1 MNKGFIRFIAGAV
14 CPKCGCQDA
23 IRAERDEARYAMLRE
38 CVECGFT
45 DVLYDAPQTEI
56 PTRVS
61 EPNPLDQIE
70 AQPVRI
76 MDPSI
81 KH

>member
-1 MNKGFIRFIAGAV
+1 MVKRFIAGAV
-14 CPKCGCQDA
+14 CPKCGSQDA
-23 IRAERDEARYAMLRE
+23 IRAERDEAHKAMQRE
-38 CVECGFT
+38 CVDCGFT

-61 EPNPLDQIE
+61 EPNPLDRID

-76 MDPSI
+76 IDPQT